1 MEGHLK
7 CLIWLQPLKS
17 RNLGNEN
24 SINGLVRSRTA
35 MIKSQTGRKNVW
47 FNSVYEQLKFN

>member
-1 MEGHLK
+1 MKGHLHGGS
-7 CLIWLQPLKS
+7 LEVP

>member
-35 MIKSQTGRKNVW
+35 MIKSQTGRKNVG
-47 FNSVYEQLKFN
+47 FNSVYKQLKFN